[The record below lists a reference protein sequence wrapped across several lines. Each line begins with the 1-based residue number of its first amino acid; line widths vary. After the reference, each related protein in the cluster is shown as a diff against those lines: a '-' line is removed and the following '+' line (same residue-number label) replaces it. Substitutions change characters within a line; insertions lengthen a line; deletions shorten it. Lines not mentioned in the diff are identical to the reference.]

1 MKESTTLGD
10 IEAQLWKKN
19 ITFENRSNKDYL
31 DVSKEDFSKNK
42 TISIEGK
49 EITPSSKS
57 NYIIYQHLITL
68 LSQISIYSET
78 V

>member
-1 MKESTTLGD
+1 MKEPKSLGD

-19 ITFENRSNKDYL
+19 ITFANRNKKDYL

-49 EITPSSKS
+49 EINPSSK
-57 NYIIYQHLITL
+57 HTM
-68 LSQISIYSET
+68 
-78 V
+78 